1 MFFCKKWIKMQCFF
15 TLQYLNVVKELSGYN
30 SIAFPYCLSSV
41 RHDGYVIPK
50 LTFAALEFVACS
62 PMGEPEV
69 CIFMNCKVL
78 YLTPFL
84 CVFYYIFVTLYHRIT
99 LLTNS

>member
-1 MFFCKKWIKMQCFF
+1 MYVNRGYKIMLYF

-50 LTFAALEFVACS
+50 LTFNTLEFVACS

-69 CIFMNCKVL
+69 YCILMYCIFKR
-78 YLTPFL
+78 FL
-84 CVFYYIFVTLYHRIT
+84 IRFVFNIFDVMQP
-99 LLTNS
+99 NDSKKK

>member
-1 MFFCKKWIKMQCFF
+1 MLYF

-50 LTFAALEFVACS
+50 LTFNTLEFVACS

-69 CIFMNCKVL
+69 YILLYCIFKR
-78 YLTPFL
+78 FL
-84 CVFYYIFVTLYHRIT
+84 IRSVYNT
-99 LLTNS
+99 LLFEMNQDKRDVNFFINEK